1 MNHIIASVAAHG
13 AAVKEFQIRSKDG
26 APLPDWQPGAH
37 IVLRF
42 RGADGSAFENHYSLV
57 GAPGAA
63 EVYRIAVQRE
73 EHGKGGSRCLHDEF
87 GPGSEVQV
95 SGPFNSFPLQA
106 PAPLP
111 AGAAAATGA
120 AAVPADAAAASQAA
134 AEAAAANP
142 AAAEAKAVGPRV
154 LLIAGGIG
162 ITPLVSMAHALAA
175 QQRPFELHYLARS
188 ADRLVLLDE
197 LRALPQ
203 ATIWLHVSQEG
214 RHADLEALLGT
225 HRAGDNFYA
234 CGPAALLQILAETGA
249 RQGWP
254 AAAMHVESFGPRAQQ
269 NDAPLTVELSLSQ
282 MTIEVPPGTPILEA
296 LIAADVFVSYECK
309 RGECGSCYTP
319 VLEGQPLH
327 RDVCLTPAMRS
338 AGMCT
343 CVSWAAAPGRLVLE
357 L

>member
-1 MNHIIASVAAHG
+1 MNHIIASVAAHS
-13 AAVKEFQIRSKDG
+13 AAVKEFQIRRKDG
-26 APLPDWQPGAH
+26 APLPGWQPGAH

-42 RGADGSAFENHYSLV
+42 TGADGSTFENHYSLV
-57 GAPGAA
+57 GAPGATD
-63 EVYRIAVQRE
+63 VYRIAVQRV

-87 GPGSEVQV
+87 GPGSEVEM

-111 AGAAAATGA
+111 AAK
-120 AAVPADAAAASQAA
+120 DAAAASR
-134 AEAAAANP
+134 
-142 AAAEAKAVGPRV
+142 AAAEAKAAAPRV

-175 QQRPFELHYLARS
+175 QQLPFELHYLARS

-197 LRALPQ
+197 LRALPH

-214 RHADLEALLGT
+214 RRADLEALLGT
-225 HRAGDNFYA
+225 HRAGDSFYA
-234 CGPAALLQILAETGA
+234 CGPAALLQSLADTGA
-249 RQGWP
+249 RLGWP

-269 NDAPLTVELSLSQ
+269 DDAPLTVELSLSQ
-282 MTIEVPPGTPILEA
+282 MTIEVAPGTPILEA

>member
-1 MNHIIASVAAHG
+1 MNHIIASVAAHS

-63 EVYRIAVQRE
+63 EAYRIAVQRE

-87 GPGSEVQV
+87 GPGSEVEM

-106 PAPLP
+106 PAPL
-111 AGAAAATGA
+111 AAAKDAAAATGA
-120 AAVPADAAAASQAA
+120 AAADAAAASR
-134 AEAAAANP
+134 
-142 AAAEAKAVGPRV
+142 AAAEAKAAEPRV

-162 ITPLVSMAHALAA
+162 ITPLVSMAHALAT

-203 ATIWLHVSQEG
+203 AIIWLHVSQEG

-225 HRAGDNFYA
+225 HRAGDSFYA
-234 CGPAALLQILAETGA
+234 CGPAALLQSLAETGA

-343 CVSWAAAPGRLVLE
+343 CVSWAAAPGRLVLD

>member
-1 MNHIIASVAAHG
+1 MNHIVASVAAHS
-13 AAVKEFQIRSKDG
+13 AAVKEFQIRRKDG

-42 RGADGSAFENHYSLV
+42 TGADGHAFENHYSLV

-63 EVYRIAVQRE
+63 DVYRIAVQRE

-87 GPGSEVQV
+87 GPGSEVEM
-95 SGPFNSFPLQA
+95 SGPFNGFPLQA
-106 PAPLP
+106 PALL
-111 AGAAAATGA
+111 AEASANAAA
-120 AAVPADAAAASQAA
+120 
-134 AEAAAANP
+134 
-142 AAAEAKAVGPRV
+142 PRV

-197 LRALPQ
+197 LRALPH

-214 RHADLEALLGT
+214 RRADLEALLGT
-225 HRAGDNFYA
+225 HRAGDSLYA
-234 CGPAALLQILAETGA
+234 CGPAALLQSLAETGA

-254 AAAMHVESFGPRAQQ
+254 AAAMHVESFGPRTQQ
-269 NDAPLTVELSLSQ
+269 DDAPLTVELSLSQ
-282 MTIEVPPGTPILEA
+282 MTIEVPPGAPILEA